1 MANAVERSFSVLL
14 EEISRDNVQTMSE
27 LLSLIETKWL
37 IGRVGELALHIHQRL
52 YFDVMKKDVEG
63 YVLTDSYDIVQAVAL
78 FLCEHIGERL
88 DDYCYS
94 TRNGKAITIKYHC
107 YRLIER
113 AVCTRYRRSK
123 TNRSLESLVGTY
135 EPRTYM
141 NNEET
146 DYTIFDGILAQLNL
160 NDYYL
165 TILNCRMSGMS
176 FPEIGRIVNRQIST
190 VWVALNKIKKQF
202 IQITQS

>member
-1 MANAVERSFSVLL
+1 MAKVVERSLTVLS
-14 EEISRDNVQTMSE
+14 EVISRDNVQTMSE
-27 LLSLIETKWL
+27 LLALSETKWL
-37 IGRVGELALHIHQRL
+37 IGRTGGFALRIHQRL
-52 YFDVMKKDVEG
+52 YGDIMNKDVEG
-63 YVLTDSYDIVQAVAL
+63 YVLTDSYDLVQTVAL

-88 DDYCYS
+88 EDYCYS
-94 TRNGKAITIKYHC
+94 TRNGKRVRIKIHC
-107 YRLIER
+107 YRLVDR

-123 TNRSLESLVGTY
+123 TNRSFEALSGAI

-141 NNEET
+141 NNEVM
-146 DYTIFDGILAQLNL
+146 DYTKFDVIIARLNL

-190 VWVALNKIKKQF
+190 VWVALNKIKRQY
-202 IQITQS
+202 IEITR

>member
-1 MANAVERSFSVLL
+1 MAYRSYRRFA
-14 EEISRDNVQTMSE
+14 
-27 LLSLIETKWL
+27 LS
-37 IGRVGELALHIHQRL
+37 IHQRL
-52 YFDVMKKDVEG
+52 YSDIVNKDVEG
-63 YVLTDSYDIVQAVAL
+63 YILSDSYDLVQTVAL

-88 DDYCYS
+88 EDYCYS
-94 TRNGKAITIKYHC
+94 TRNGKRVTIKIHC
-107 YRLIER
+107 YRLVDR

-123 TNRSLESLVGTY
+123 TNRSFEALSGAI

-141 NNEET
+141 SNEAT
-146 DYTIFDGILAQLNL
+146 DYTRFDGILAQLNL

-190 VWVALNKIKKQF
+190 VWVALNKIKRQYLA
-202 IQITQS
+202 IMQ

>member
-1 MANAVERSFSVLL
+1 MVKEVERSFKVF
-14 EEISRDNVQTMSE
+14 EEPISRDNVQVMAE
-27 LLSLIETKWL
+27 LLALSETKWL
-37 IGRVGELALHIHQRL
+37 IGRTDGFALRIQQRL
-52 YFDVMKKDVEG
+52 YCDVMNKDVEG
-63 YVLTDSYDIVQAVAL
+63 YILSDSYDLVQTVAL

-88 DDYCYS
+88 EDYCYS
-94 TRNGKAITIKYHC
+94 TRSGKCVTIKIHC
-107 YRLIER
+107 YRLVDR

-123 TNRSLESLVGTY
+123 TNRSFEALSGAI

-141 NNEET
+141 SNEVT
-146 DYTIFDGILAQLNL
+146 DYTAFDGIIAQLNL

-190 VWVALNKIKKQF
+190 VWVALNKIRKQY
-202 IQITQS
+202 IALTQI

>member
-1 MANAVERSFSVLL
+1 MAKVVERSFSVLS
-14 EEISRDNVQTMSE
+14 EKISSENVQAMSE

-37 IGRVGELALHIHQRL
+37 IGRTGGFALSIHQRL
-52 YFDVMKKDVEG
+52 YSDIVNKDVEG
-63 YVLTDSYDIVQAVAL
+63 YVLSDSYDLVQTVAL

-94 TRNGKAITIKYHC
+94 TRSGKKVTIKVHC
-107 YRLIER
+107 FHLVAR

-123 TNRSLESLVGTY
+123 TNRSFEALSGAI

-141 NNEET
+141 NNEAT
-146 DYTIFDGILAQLNL
+146 DYTKFDGILAQLNL

-190 VWVALNKIKKQF
+190 VWVALNKIKKQY
-202 IQITQS
+202 IEITR